1 MKKVLLTIAGF
12 DPSSGAGLS
21 LDLKVFSR
29 FGCYGLAIPT
39 ALTIQN
45 SYRVYDYKAL
55 SPRLIVETYRRLK
68 TDFKISGL
76 KIGMTGSPRVLTA
89 VKTILADNQGR
100 PVVVDPVFRSSS
112 GRWLLDKNHLASY
125 LKVLA
130 GRMTLFTPNLEEASL
145 LLGRKINQIKQM
157 EKAAREINQLVQA
170 PCLLK
175 GGHLQ
180 DQVIDLLDDGQ
191 ETTVIPKQKL
201 PVNVHGTGC
210 FLSSAILC
218 FLVKGYSLSVACQQ
232 ASLTVDKFLKSPL
245 TISRRP
251 LFDL

>member
-1 MKKVLLTIAGF
+1 MKKVLLTVAGF

-21 LDLKVFSR
+21 LDLKVFSH

-45 SYRVYDYKAL
+45 SYQVYDYKVL
-55 SPRLIVETYRRLK
+55 SPGLIIEAYRRLK

-76 KIGMTGSPRVLTA
+76 KIGMIGGPGVLTA
-89 VKTILADNQGR
+89 VKAILADNPGQ

-112 GRWLLDKNHLASY
+112 GRWLLDKNDLTGY
-125 LKVLA
+125 LKVLT
-130 GRMTLFTPNLEEASL
+130 GRITLITPNLEEASF

-157 EKAAREINQLVQA
+157 KKAAREISQLVQT

-180 DQVIDLLDDGQ
+180 GQVIDLLDDGRK
-191 ETTVIPKQKL
+191 TTVISKPKL
-201 PVNVHGTGC
+201 PVNVHGTRC
-210 FLSSAILC
+210 FLSSAVLS
-218 FLVKGYSLSVACQQ
+218 FLVKGYSLSASCQQ
-232 ASLTVDKFLKSPL
+232 ASLAIHKFLQSPL
-245 TISRRP
+245 VISRRP